1 MQFLPARL
9 RGPVLMV
16 LATGAYVIND
26 SLMKLAT
33 VGLPPLEVLFLRGV
47 CATIWCLPTVI
58 LLGYGKDIPK
68 VLDRWVLLRNGLEL
82 LAVIGF
88 ILALA
93 NMPIA
98 DITALGQVTPL
109 IFIVGVSLI
118 MREKIGG
125 VRMGLIALGFVGAL
139 LVAQPSMQGINVYAL
154 FGLSNAVFCAARDIA
169 GRKVGAE
176 VPGWIVSFGAILVV
190 MVGAGTISLF
200 TEQWVMPQAHHLALL
215 FAAGF
220 FLMFGHFCLFT
231 AYRVGEAGSVAPFYY
246 MFTVWAVISGVV
258 IFGTFPNTLA
268 VIGIAFILASGV
280 SIVLLDSRRK
290 LSPAT

>member
-1 MQFLPARL
+1 MQFIPARL
-9 RGPVLMV
+9 RGPALMI

-47 CATIWCLPTVI
+47 CATIWCLPTVL

-68 VLDRWVLLRNGLEL
+68 VLDRWVLARNVLEL
-82 LAVIGF
+82 MAVIGF
-88 ILALA
+88 IVALA

-98 DITALGQVTPL
+98 DVTALGQVTPL
-109 IFIVGVSLI
+109 IFIVGISLI
-118 MREKIGG
+118 LRERIGG
-125 VRMGLIALGFVGAL
+125 VKTALIAIGFVGAI
-139 LVAQPSMQGINVYAL
+139 LVAQPSMEGINVYAL
-154 FGLSNAVFCAARDIA
+154 LGLSNAVFCAARDIA
-169 GRKVGAE
+169 GRKVGAD

-190 MVGAGTISLF
+190 MIGAGTISLF
-200 TEQWVMPQAHHLALL
+200 TEQWAMPEFRHIALL

-246 MFTVWAVISGVV
+246 MFTVWAVSSGLVV
-258 IFGTFPNTLA
+258 FGTFPNALA
-268 VIGIAFILASGV
+268 VVGIAFILASGV

-290 LSPAT
+290 LAPAT